1 MFRDSWCVSK
11 PLIVSYWVFQPSGAA
26 LPLSLDAAMTM
37 GEEQY
42 DNIPDVG
49 EKIAVEIIK
58 HEFSCKWFFYLSF
71 FILYLLDNFYLFL
84 KTTMTSVPTLSP
96 PP

>member
-1 MFRDSWCVSK
+1 M
-11 PLIVSYWVFQPSGAA
+11 LQPSGAA

-49 EKIAVEIIK
+49 EKTDMETMNTNCIFTAL
-58 HEFSCKWFFYLSF
+58 LSF
-71 FILYLLDNFYLFL
+71 L
-84 KTTMTSVPTLSP
+84 KDDYDLGADPESAPVNVEDDDEEEGELTIDDTRPARRGEI
-96 PP
+96 

>member
-1 MFRDSWCVSK
+1 MLRFKTFDCV
-11 PLIVSYWVFQPSGAA
+11 LLMLQPSGAA

-49 EKIAVEIIK
+49 EKIDVETMNTNCIFI
-58 HEFSCKWFFYLSF
+58 SLLSF
-71 FILYLLDNFYLFL
+71 ILSLLSLGYLTSFL
-84 KTTMTSVPTLSP
+84 KTTTTSAPTPSP